1 MLKVVYHAKVERCGD
16 ALEHLSLGTHAENMK
31 DMVDKGRTCNGRK
44 KYEDTSQFIGMPI
57 GQIVTYGYSRAHASR
72 LSRGVKSR
80 G

>member
-1 MLKVVYHAKVERCGD
+1 MLKVVYHAKVERCGIR
-16 ALEHLSLGTHAENMK
+16 LNTRHVK